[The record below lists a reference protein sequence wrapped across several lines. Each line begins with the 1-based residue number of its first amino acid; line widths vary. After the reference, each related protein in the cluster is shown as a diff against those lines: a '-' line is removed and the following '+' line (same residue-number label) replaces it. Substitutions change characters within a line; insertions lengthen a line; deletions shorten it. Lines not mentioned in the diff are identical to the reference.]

1 MARSVHKGCDDFR
14 QTSASTR
21 EQWLAEGGAG
31 LTRRQLIGTGLGG
44 ALAIWSSRALGVDT
58 LFEAASAHAA
68 ETAGA
73 PVLVTVFLPGGADLL
88 DTLIPVGSYGTY
100 ADLRPGT
107 KIAEPP
113 LLGATGLG
121 IHPALTTGT
130 GGGVKGLF
138 DAGKVGFLPGIDY
151 ANPDLS
157 HFHSRHFWETGLITD
172 RAAPGWLGRWL
183 DRHGSRENPLQG
195 LTLGST
201 LSPVLATASA
211 PVAALESP
219 RDVGLEIW
227 GMEDKLRDK
236 MLAAWEQLAG
246 GRGDR
251 RPGPAAVRE
260 AALLAKRVGDRL
272 APYAEH
278 DGVDPLAPPVA
289 YPEDDRFGERLSRL
303 AALIAQP
310 LGVRLAAV
318 QAEGEFDTHDDQPG
332 DLASAYRSV
341 SASLAAFQADL
352 EARGIADRVLTL
364 VWSEFGRR
372 PKGNESAGTDH
383 GAGGIAWVQGT
394 RAAPGILTDYPS
406 LTQLDRDDNLRVTVD
421 FRTVY
426 ASLIEGW
433 LKTGADEV
441 IPRAGAFGRLALTR

>member
-14 QTSASTR
+14 QTAGATR
-21 EQWLAEGGAG
+21 ERWLAPR
-31 LTRRQLIGTGLGG
+31 LTRRQALAGALGG
-44 ALAIWSSRALGVDT
+44 TLAIWAEQALPFARV
-58 LFEAASAHAA
+58 LEAAEAQAA
-68 ETAGA
+68 AAPAA
-73 PVLVTVFLPGGADLL
+73 PVLVSVFLPGGCDLL
-88 DTLIPVGSYGTY
+88 DTLVPVGQYGRY

-107 KIAEPP
+107 RIASPA
-113 LLGATGLG
+113 LLGGTAFGL
-121 IHPALTTGT
+121 HPALTQGLN
-130 GGGVKGLF
+130 GGVKGLF
-138 DAGKVGFLPGIDY
+138 DAGKLGFLPGIDY

-157 HFHSRHFWETGLITD
+157 HFHSRHFWETGLVTE

-201 LSPVLATASA
+201 LSPVLATARA

-219 RDVGLEIW
+219 SDVGLEIW
-227 GMEDKLRDK
+227 GLDKVVRRE
-236 MLAAWEQLAG
+236 MHGAWERLAAG
-246 GRGDR
+246 SGRA
-251 RPGPAAVRE
+251 PGPAAVHD
-260 AALLAKRVGDRL
+260 AARLAKRVGDRL

-289 YPEDDRFGERLSRL
+289 YPRDDALGERLSRL

-318 QAEGEFDTHDDQPG
+318 EADGQFDTHDSQPE
-332 DLASAYRSV
+332 DLAAALSSV
-341 SASLAAFQADL
+341 SQSLAAFQADL
-352 EARGIADRVLTL
+352 EARGVADRVLTL

-372 PKGNESAGTDH
+372 PEGNESQGSDH

-394 RAAPGILTDYPS
+394 RAASGILTDYPS
-406 LTQLDRDDNLRVTVD
+406 LGALDREDNLRVTVD
-421 FRTVY
+421 FRKVY

-433 LKTGADEV
+433 LRTDANEV
-441 IPRAGAFGRLALTR
+441 IPRASAYGRLALVR

>member
-1 MARSVHKGCDDFR
+1 MARPVHKGCDDFR
-14 QTSASTR
+14 QTSASAR
-21 EQWLAEGGAG
+21 ERWLGTGGFP
-31 LTRRQLIGTGLGG
+31 LTRRQVVGAGLGG
-44 ALAIWSSRALGVDT
+44 ALAIWASGAMGIDGVLD
-58 LFEAASAHAA
+58 AAAA
-68 ETAGA
+68 QAAGAPDA

-88 DTLIPVGSYGTY
+88 DTLVPVGQYGRY

-107 KIAEPP
+107 KIGEPP

-121 IHPALTTGT
+121 IHPALTEGL

-157 HFHSRHFWETGLITD
+157 HFHSRHFWETGLVTE

-183 DRHGSRENPLQG
+183 DRHGSGENPLQG

-219 RDVGLEIW
+219 GDVGLEIW
-227 GMEDKLRDK
+227 GMEDKLRSR
-236 MLAAWEQLAG
+236 MLTAWQELAG
-246 GRGDR
+246 GRDR
-251 RPGPAAVRE
+251 REGPAAVRD

-289 YPEDDRFGERLSRL
+289 YPRDDRFGTRLSRL

-310 LGVRLAAV
+310 LGVRVAAL
-318 QAEGEFDTHDDQPG
+318 QADGEFDTHDDQRQ
-332 DLASAYRSV
+332 DLARGLRSV
-341 SASLAAFQADL
+341 SQSLAAFQADL
-352 EARGIADRVLTL
+352 EARGVADRVLTL

-383 GAGGIAWVQGT
+383 GAGGLAWVQGT

-406 LTQLDRDDNLRVTVD
+406 LTELDRDDNLRVTVD
-421 FRTVY
+421 FRKVY

-433 LKTGADEV
+433 LGTSADEV
-441 IPRAGAFGRLALTR
+441 IPRSGAYGRLALVR

>member
-1 MARSVHKGCDDFR
+1 MARSVHRGCDDFR
-14 QTSASTR
+14 QTSAATR
-21 EQWLAEGGAG
+21 ERWLREGGAR
-31 LTRRQLIGTGLGG
+31 LTRRQLVGAGLGG
-44 ALAIWSSRALGVDT
+44 ALAIWTQRAMGPAAVL
-58 LFEAASAHAA
+58 EAAAA
-68 ETAGA
+68 QAAGAPGA

-88 DTLIPVGSYGTY
+88 DTLIPVGDYGRY

-107 KIAEPP
+107 KIADPP
-113 LLGATGLG
+113 LLGATGLA
-121 IHPALTTGT
+121 IHPALTEGV

-183 DRHGSRENPLQG
+183 DRHGSRDNPLQG

-219 RDVGLEIW
+219 REVALDIWGLE
-227 GMEDKLRDK
+227 DKVRGR
-236 MLAAWEQLAG
+236 MLAAWEELSR
-246 GRGDR
+246 GRDR
-251 RPGPAAVRE
+251 RAGPAAVRD
-260 AALLAKRVGDRL
+260 AARLAKRVGDRL

-278 DGVDPLAPPVA
+278 DGVDPLAPPVP

-310 LGVRLAAV
+310 LGVRVAAV
-318 QAEGEFDTHDDQPG
+318 QADGEYDTHDNQPD
-332 DLASAYRSV
+332 DLASAFGSLSR
-341 SASLAAFQADL
+341 SLAAFQADL
-352 EARGIADRVLTL
+352 EARGVADRVLTL

-426 ASLIEGW
+426 ASLLESW

-441 IPRAGAFGRLALTR
+441 IPRAGAFGRLTLAR